1 MKATRIVTGKQEP
14 NSNVIYAGFPEM
26 FRKNPGIYLSTTS
39 DDGIYNA
46 GLLSEVSAH
55 VELLLRRNGVPMLKS
70 PNPES
75 PPTHRSLNMHV
86 ALKNNTYAI
95 YLRYQ
100 EDVIQKRLPSV
111 EIKGAT
117 LFTRNDLGKYEGPTS
132 LKKALENI
140 VNEFANAYLKANSK

>member
-1 MKATRIVTGKQEP
+1 MKAPRIVTGKQEP
-14 NSNVIYAGFPEM
+14 NSNVIYAGFPEV
-26 FRKNPGIYLSTTS
+26 FRKNPGIFLSTTT

-55 VELLLRRNGVPMLKS
+55 VELLLRRNGVPILKS

-86 ALKNNTYAI
+86 ALNYAI

-111 EIKGAT
+111 EIQGAT

-132 LKKALENI
+132 LKKALEYI